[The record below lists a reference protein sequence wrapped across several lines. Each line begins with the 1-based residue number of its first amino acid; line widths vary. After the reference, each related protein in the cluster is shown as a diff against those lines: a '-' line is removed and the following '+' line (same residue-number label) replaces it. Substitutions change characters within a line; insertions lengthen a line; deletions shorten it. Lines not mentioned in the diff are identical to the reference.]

1 MLLVS
6 LVLVTL
12 VVAWVAYRL
21 GRRDEGQVHRDWRFL
36 LSPRSEEV
44 YRSVE
49 GRMGSELALAT
60 LSYEHAFA
68 VRDMGAQEEAKRLLA
83 LAHDVIEKFCP
94 GMLKL
99 LAAMATFSRMAA
111 AIAPVAPLRPRAFRI
126 GHLAAL
132 AYLHRF
138 LSRLVVT
145 GPERFRLHLY
155 VLGRSFGI
163 AARFLL
169 QATKRITG
177 GAPGADADW
186 RNVRAAIA
194 DIQTLTD
201 KSLQNLRALL
211 QGLDRQHAEEALAK
225 LDEPSGRRLDREDLV
240 MIAAWAAF
248 VAACYAVLT
257 SVR

>member
-1 MLLVS
+1 M
-6 LVLVTL
+6 VLTFVLTAL
-12 VVAWVAYRL
+12 TVGVVVFLWT
-21 GRRDEGQVHRDWRFL
+21 RRPEPEVHRDWRFL

-49 GRMGSELALAT
+49 SRMGSELALAT

-68 VRDMGAQEEAKRLLA
+68 VRDLGAQEEANRLLA

-99 LAAMATFSRMAA
+99 LAAMATFSRMAS
-111 AIAPVAPLRPRAFRI
+111 AIGPVEPVRPQTFRI
-126 GHLAAL
+126 GPLATLAHL
-132 AYLHRF
+132 HQFVRRF
-138 LSRLVVT
+138 VVN
-145 GPERFRLHLY
+145 PAERFRLHVY

-169 QATKRITG
+169 DATKRITG
-177 GAPGADADW
+177 NQPTADADW

-201 KSLQNLRALL
+201 KSLENLRALL
-211 QGLDRQHAEEALAK
+211 QGLDRQHAEEALAE
-225 LDEPSGRRLDREDLV
+225 LDEPPPFRLHRDDLMMLV
-240 MIAAWAAF
+240 AGAAL
-248 VAACYAVLT
+248 VAAVYAVLT
-257 SVR
+257 FLT